1 MQGAASNR
9 HPLYVTDSRLIGQH
23 LARVHDCL
31 EAAGRYGFDCTCPAV
46 LPALETQVNRSGDD
60 AAGASKDAPAAG

>member
-9 HPLYVTDSRLIGQH
+9 HSLYVTDSRLIGQH

-31 EAAGRYGFDCTCPAV
+31 EATDRYGIDRTCPAV
-46 LPALETQVNRSGDD
+46 LPALKT
-60 AAGASKDAPAAG
+60 